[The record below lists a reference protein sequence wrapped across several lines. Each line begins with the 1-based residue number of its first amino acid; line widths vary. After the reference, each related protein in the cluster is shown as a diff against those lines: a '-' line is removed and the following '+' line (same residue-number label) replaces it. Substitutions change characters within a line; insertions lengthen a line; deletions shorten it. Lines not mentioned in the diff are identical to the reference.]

1 MSLCPEGRGGGRHS
15 PDGRGEIDV
24 FNLHRD
30 EFSEINVTLCMS
42 DKACI
47 GLCRDKMEL
56 ARYLVSIWGT
66 VIPTLRLGG
75 RGPG

>member
-1 MSLCPEGRGGGRHS
+1 MT
-15 PDGRGEIDV
+15 DAEIDV
-24 FNLHRD
+24 FNLQRN

-56 ARYLVSIWGT
+56 YRYLEKQYGGNRYSHAA
-66 VIPTLRLGG
+66 PGG